1 MGKSGSIQAAVG
13 IWNHELVKYGSE
25 ILSLRRRMLSKL
37 APLAREAYRNL
48 APGELDLELSE
59 TTDPERFLQDLEDHL
74 QEDLQRGATGVGPH
88 RDDLIIL
95 LSGREAARFASQGES
110 RSIALALRLAQHRLL
125 WQHYEEAPILLID
138 EWNSEL
144 DTRRREAL
152 LAYAQSLP
160 QAILA
165 GLETPGVG
173 AVVRIEAGVWGH

>member
-1 MGKSGSIQAAVG
+1 
-13 IWNHELVKYGSE
+13 
-25 ILSLRRRMLSKL
+25 
-37 APLAREAYRNL
+37 
-48 APGELDLELSE
+48 
-59 TTDPERFLQDLEDHL
+59 
-74 QEDLQRGATGVGPH
+74 
-88 RDDLIIL
+88 
-95 LSGREAARFASQGES
+95 
-110 RSIALALRLAQHRLL
+110 
-125 WQHYEEAPILLID
+125 LID